1 MTAVG
6 VTGHQSMPPEAVEF
20 AERQLEQFLAA
31 QPGPLVGLSCLA
43 AGSDQLFARAVL
55 NAGGSLIGV
64 IPSKGYE
71 STFDGAARATYVE
84 LLGRCTEVIA
94 LEYDHP
100 AEEAF
105 MAGGEEVA
113 RRCDVLVAVWDGCP
127 AAGLGGTADAVAF
140 ARSLG
145 KQVVVMWPEGVRR

>member
-1 MTAVG
+1 
-6 VTGHQSMPPEAVEF
+6 
-20 AERQLEQFLAA
+20 
-31 QPGPLVGLSCLA
+31 
-43 AGSDQLFARAVL
+43 
-55 NAGGSLIGV
+55 
-64 IPSKGYE
+64 
-71 STFDGAARATYVE
+71 
-84 LLGRCTEVIA
+84 
-94 LEYDHP
+94 
-100 AEEAF
+100 